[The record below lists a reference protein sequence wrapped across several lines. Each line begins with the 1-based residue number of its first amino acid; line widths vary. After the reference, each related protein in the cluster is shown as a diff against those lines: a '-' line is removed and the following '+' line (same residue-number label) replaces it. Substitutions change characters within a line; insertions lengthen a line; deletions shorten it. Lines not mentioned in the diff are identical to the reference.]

1 MSTLLTERL
10 ALLPPAAVQPAAVA
24 DFLARNTAHFA
35 RWDPPRPAGL
45 ATEAFQRESLPKQER
60 EFAEG
65 SCYRWYLVSH
75 AEPTRVIGKL
85 ELSGVARGP
94 FQNAYLGY
102 ALDQHCQG
110 QGYMIEAARAV
121 VAAAFGPD
129 LQLHRLQ
136 ASHRPEN
143 QRSARVLERLGFRE
157 LGLAVDYLF
166 IDGAWRDHRVMELVN
181 PGFVLAAEPG

>member
-85 ELSGVARGP
+85 ELSGVARG
-94 FQNAYLGY
+94 
-102 ALDQHCQG
+102 HS
-110 QGYMIEAARAV
+110 AA
-121 VAAAFGPD
+121 PD
-129 LQLHRLQ
+129 FTVRLCRWQ
-136 ASHRPEN
+136 WRLRGLRP
-143 QRSARVLERLGFRE
+143 RGARRCRLS
-157 LGLAVDYLF
+157 
-166 IDGAWRDHRVMELVN
+166 GA
-181 PGFVLAAEPG
+181 

>member
-10 ALLPPAAVQPAAVA
+10 ALLPPEAVQPATVA

-35 RWDPPRPAGL
+35 PWDPPRPAGL
-45 ATEAFQRESLPKQER
+45 ATEAFQRESLPKQAA
-60 EFAEG
+60 EFAAD

-121 VAAAFGPD
+121 VAAAFGPA

-143 QRSARVLERLGFRE
+143 HRSARVLERLGFRE

-181 PGFVLAAEPG
+181 PGFAWPAE